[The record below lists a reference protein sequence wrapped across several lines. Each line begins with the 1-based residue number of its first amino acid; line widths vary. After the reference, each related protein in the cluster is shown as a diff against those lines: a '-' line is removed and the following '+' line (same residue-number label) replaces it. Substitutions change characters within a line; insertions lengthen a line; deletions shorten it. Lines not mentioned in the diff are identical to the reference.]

1 MRKPKMH
8 FILLLLLLSVL
19 SSSVGAGT
27 LGDLTYK
34 IAEGQVA
41 ITDCSESAEGELVIP
56 NKIEGL
62 PVTSIGDYA
71 FTRCDSLTS
80 ITIPEG
86 VTSIGEGA
94 FYYCTS
100 LTSITISEGVISI
113 GYYAFTD
120 CRSLTSITIPE
131 GVKSIGYYAFN
142 GCSSLT
148 SITIP
153 NSVTSIGP
161 WAFEG
166 CVSLTSI
173 SVTSGNEL
181 YKSLDGVVFSK
192 DLKELLIC
200 PTGKLGHYTI
210 PEGVTS
216 IGNGAFSYCTS
227 LTSITIGDSVTSI
240 GDRAFE
246 GCGSLTS
253 ITIPNSVTS
262 IGDGAFWECT
272 SLTSITIGDSVTS
285 IGEAAFYYCTSL
297 TSITIPEGV
306 TSIGDRAFYWC
317 ISLTSIT
324 IPEAFH
330 SKAEAIRLIIRRLW
344 PDGFFIPSSVTRTPE
359 LSIRLPLQLIL
370 TGAQKAEAVIEVTKS
385 LNQPWAEWRTV
396 VIGED
401 GWIKIDL
408 DEGTERRFYRVRE

>member
-1 MRKPKMH
+1 MGAKYIKMTRYYMRKPKLH

-41 ITDCSESAEGELVIP
+41 ITRCNRQATGELVIP

-62 PVTSIGDYA
+62 PVTSIGSYA

-80 ITIPEG
+80 ITIPDS
-86 VTSIGEGA
+86 VTSIGDYP
-94 FYYCTS
+94 F
-100 LTSITISEGVISI
+100 
-113 GYYAFTD
+113 D
-120 CRSLTSITIPE
+120 
-131 GVKSIGYYAFN
+131 

-153 NSVTSIGP
+153 NSVTSIG
-161 WAFEG
+161 
-166 CVSLTSI
+166 VS
-173 SVTSGNEL
+173 
-181 YKSLDGVVFSK
+181 
-192 DLKELLIC
+192 
-200 PTGKLGHYTI
+200 
-210 PEGVTS
+210 
-216 IGNGAFSYCTS
+216 
-227 LTSITIGDSVTSI
+227 
-240 GDRAFE
+240 AFE

-253 ITIPNSVTS
+253 ITIPEGVIS
-262 IGDGAFWECT
+262 IGDGAFRE
-272 SLTSITIGDSVTS
+272 
-285 IGEAAFYYCTSL
+285 CTSL

-344 PDGFFIPSSVTRTPE
+344 PDGFFLPSSVTRTPE

-370 TGAQKAEAVIEVTKS
+370 TGAQNAEAVIEVTES

-401 GWIKIDL
+401 SWIKIDL